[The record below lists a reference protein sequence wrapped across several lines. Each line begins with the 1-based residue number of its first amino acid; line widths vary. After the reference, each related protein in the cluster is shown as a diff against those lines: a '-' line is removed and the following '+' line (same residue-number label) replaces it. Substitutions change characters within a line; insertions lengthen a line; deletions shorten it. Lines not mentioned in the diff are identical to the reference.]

1 MKLKTQ
7 YMALIVGIVLFV
19 VFAYQVTWLVM
30 LYHNETTETRRR
42 IQHAVVMADY
52 IELDMRTNKIRQF
65 GTVHGTVTVTSNQ
78 TGDSAYVE
86 TIKRREHGDS
96 VFYNVQRRPMRS
108 QERDSVNSH
117 PLTWQFEDRRNDSIL
132 IAQNPMLGMTYVVQ
146 RTTHYSLDQIVPVDF
161 ARYDS
166 LLTCQLHE
174 AGLDIQHLTERI
186 DSTGV
191 VIDSIST
198 PGYHHSPQAERFV
211 FFTAIDGLAAYRLTT
226 KPVKSIVLRQ
236 MAGIL
241 ATSAIILIVLI
252 ASFWYL
258 IHTVARMRT
267 LDEMKSDF
275 TNNMT
280 HELKTPIAVAYA
292 ANDALLNFEEQSEKT
307 RQYLLIGQ
315 EQLAKLSEMVE
326 QILNMSLEKRT
337 KRLNIATLM
346 WRDMID
352 ALVEAQRLKSD
363 KPTDITVDITPSN
376 ASVKADRQALSSMVN
391 NLIDNAI
398 KYSGDEAHITI
409 SCHNDEIVVSDQGIG
424 IPHSK
429 LPFVFDKFYRV
440 PQGDRHDVKGYGLG
454 LYYVKQMMTQH
465 GGNVEIESDPGKG
478 TTIKLK
484 FNGNN

>member
-1 MKLKTQ
+1 M
-7 YMALIVGIVLFV
+7 
-19 VFAYQVTWLVM
+19 
-30 LYHNETTETRRR
+30 
-42 IQHAVVMADY
+42 
-52 IELDMRTNKIRQF
+52 
-65 GTVHGTVTVTSNQ
+65 
-78 TGDSAYVE
+78 
-86 TIKRREHGDS
+86 
-96 VFYNVQRRPMRS
+96 
-108 QERDSVNSH
+108 
-117 PLTWQFEDRRNDSIL
+117 
-132 IAQNPMLGMTYVVQ
+132 
-146 RTTHYSLDQIVPVDF
+146 
-161 ARYDS
+161 
-166 LLTCQLHE
+166 
-174 AGLDIQHLTERI
+174 
-186 DSTGV
+186 
-191 VIDSIST
+191 
-198 PGYHHSPQAERFV
+198 
-211 FFTAIDGLAAYRLTT
+211 
-226 KPVKSIVLRQ
+226 
-236 MAGIL
+236 
-241 ATSAIILIVLI
+241 

>member
-1 MKLKTQ
+1 M
-7 YMALIVGIVLFV
+7 
-19 VFAYQVTWLVM
+19 
-30 LYHNETTETRRR
+30 
-42 IQHAVVMADY
+42 
-52 IELDMRTNKIRQF
+52 
-65 GTVHGTVTVTSNQ
+65 
-78 TGDSAYVE
+78 
-86 TIKRREHGDS
+86 
-96 VFYNVQRRPMRS
+96 
-108 QERDSVNSH
+108 
-117 PLTWQFEDRRNDSIL
+117 
-132 IAQNPMLGMTYVVQ
+132 
-146 RTTHYSLDQIVPVDF
+146 
-161 ARYDS
+161 
-166 LLTCQLHE
+166 
-174 AGLDIQHLTERI
+174 
-186 DSTGV
+186 
-191 VIDSIST
+191 
-198 PGYHHSPQAERFV
+198 
-211 FFTAIDGLAAYRLTT
+211 
-226 KPVKSIVLRQ
+226 
-236 MAGIL
+236 
-241 ATSAIILIVLI
+241 

-292 ANDALLNFEEQSEKT
+292 ANDALLNFEVQNEKT
-307 RQYLLIGQ
+307 RQYLLISQ
-315 EQLAKLSEMVE
+315 EQLGKLSEMVE
-326 QILNMSLEKRT
+326 QILNMSMEKRT

-346 WRDMID
+346 WRDVID

-363 KPTDITVDITPSN
+363 KPTNITVDITPPN
-376 ASVKADRQALSSMVN
+376 AIVRADRQALSSMVN

-424 IPHSK
+424 IPHNK

-465 GGNVEIESDPGKG
+465 GGNVEIESEPGKG